1 MATDMK
7 RVMVSITPELEE
19 GLDAVKKD
27 QFYNKPYSEVYRYIF
42 SLGLEVAKEQEK
54 AAKEKGPDR
63 AS

>member
-42 SLGLEVAKEQEK
+42 SLGLEVVKEQK
-54 AAKEKGPDR
+54 NIDI
-63 AS
+63 

>member
-19 GLDAVKKD
+19 GLDAVKRD

-42 SLGLEVAKEQEK
+42 SLGLEVAREQEK
-54 AAKEKGPDR
+54 VIKR
-63 AS
+63 VN